1 MADFQTLI
9 TNRRSIYALGA
20 KVELTQ
26 DEVTKIIQN
35 CLLNA
40 PSAFNSQSARLVVL
54 YGQSY
59 HSFWK
64 MVEGVLQ
71 KIVPENSFD
80 VTKRRINSFSSG
92 VGTILFFEDET
103 VIHGLKEKMPTYADR
118 FSIWAEQSNA
128 MLQYMIWSALAEKD
142 IGASLQH
149 YNPLIDVEVHQMF
162 ELPLN
167 WRLIAQMPF
176 GSIEASANSKVVD
189 AIEKRFKVFA

>member
-1 MADFQTLI
+1 
-9 TNRRSIYALGA
+9 
-20 KVELTQ
+20 
-26 DEVTKIIQN
+26 
-35 CLLNA
+35 
-40 PSAFNSQSARLVVL
+40 
-54 YGQSY
+54 
-59 HSFWK
+59 
-64 MVEGVLQ
+64 
-71 KIVPENSFD
+71 
-80 VTKRRINSFSSG
+80 
-92 VGTILFFEDET
+92 
-103 VIHGLKEKMPTYADR
+103 MPTYADR